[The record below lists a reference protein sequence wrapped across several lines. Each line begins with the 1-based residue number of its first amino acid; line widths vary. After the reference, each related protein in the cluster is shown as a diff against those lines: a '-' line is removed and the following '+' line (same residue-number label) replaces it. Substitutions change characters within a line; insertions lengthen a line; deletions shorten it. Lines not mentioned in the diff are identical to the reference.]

1 MRPEL
6 LSNRVKSLKPSPTLQ
21 LAAQAR
27 ELAQQGKDVISM
39 SVGEPDWNTYEPI
52 KNAAIAAIQNNFTR
66 YTEAAGILELRQKIA
81 QVQLDELKIN
91 YSPTQVI
98 VGTGAKFIIY
108 LAIQCLIDSGDEVI
122 IPAPYWVSYV
132 SMVEL
137 AGGTARVVSCPD
149 SQGFKITAEQ
159 LEKAITEKTKALF
172 LCSPNNP
179 TGLFYSE
186 SELQAITQ
194 VLKKHP
200 QVIVI
205 SDDIYNRLVF
215 SGKKLAPHLL
225 HVAPELVDR
234 ILVVNGVS
242 KTFAMTGWRIGW
254 GLGPQVLIKS
264 MIDLQSQ
271 STSNTSSISQKAA
284 LAALDTDESEIQNAL
299 SVLKKRRDQAMK
311 ILNQIPLIRAHEP
324 AGAFYIWLD
333 IRNCFGKKYQN
344 QPIVNSR
351 DFAQSLLLNEFVAA
365 VPGLEFGLE
374 GYLRLSFALDEKRM
388 VEALERLQ
396 RFIQN
401 LS

>member
-1 MRPEL
+1 M

-52 KNAAIAAIQNNFTR
+52 KNAAIDAIKNNFTR

-81 QVQLDELKIN
+81 QVQLNELGLN

-108 LAIQCLIDSGDEVI
+108 LAIQCLINPDDEVI

-137 AGGTARVVSCPD
+137 AGGIPRVVSC
-149 SQGFKITAEQ
+149 SEAQGFKITAEQ

-179 TGLFYSE
+179 TGLYYSE
-186 SELQAITQ
+186 QELTAIAQ

-200 QVIVI
+200 HVIVI

-215 SGKKLAPHLL
+215 SDQKLAPHLL

-234 ILVVNGVS
+234 VLVVNGVS

-254 GLGPQVLIKS
+254 GIGPQVLIKS

-299 SVLKKRRDQAMK
+299 TILKKRRDRAML

-324 AGAFYIWLD
+324 SGAFYIWLD
-333 IRNCFGKKYQN
+333 IRNCFGKKFKN
-344 QPIVNSR
+344 QALASSR
-351 DFAQSLLLNEFVAA
+351 DFAQALLLNEYVAA

-374 GYLRLSFALDEKRM
+374 GYLRLSFALDEARM
-388 VEALERLQ
+388 VEALDRLK
-396 RFIQN
+396 RFIEN